1 MTVSNLENISHKPQG
16 HVAVLLSGRGSNFLS
31 ILDYSRRDD
40 SPFSVNL
47 VISDNEMA
55 PGLERARQE
64 GLLALAVKPSDFADR
79 AAYEAEICR
88 RLESQRTDLVCLA
101 GYMRLVG
108 KTLLA
113 RYPGRIMN
121 VHPALLPAF
130 PGLHAQKQAL
140 DWGVRVSGCTVHFV
154 DAGMDTGPIILQQT
168 VPVYD
173 GDDEEMLSS
182 RILAEE
188 HRLYPQAI
196 TLFFNGCLTRQ
207 GRKVTIRA

>member
-1 MTVSNLENISHKPQG
+1 M
-16 HVAVLLSGRGSNFLS
+16 LLSGRGSNFLS